1 MIFMASFWDVQSQNK
16 MLSYALVL
24 GIIPIIIALAWFASW
39 FFEGGEFILLLA
51 VIFSIIYSVGG
62 YYYGD
67 KIVLSVS
74 GATPADERQ
83 YAYLHN
89 LCEGLAISA
98 GLPKPKIYVINDPSP
113 NAFATGRDPKH
124 ASIAVTSGLIQ
135 RMDRAELEGVIGHEM
150 SHIRNY
156 DIKFMTTVV
165 VLVGLVSILAEM
177 IGRMLWWGGGSN
189 GRGKGGSNGLL
200 MIVGIILVIFGPLMA
215 QLVRLAISRKREFLA
230 DASAAQLTRNP
241 AGLASALEKLKSA
254 PKMKNVND
262 ATASLFISNP
272 SGGAKKGFFDSVAN
286 LFSTHPPL
294 DERIRILRSM

>member
-1 MIFMASFWDVQSQNK
+1 MIFMASFWDVQNQNK

-39 FFEGGEFILLLA
+39 FFEGGEWILLLA
-51 VIFSIIYSVGG
+51 VIFSIIYSIGG

-74 GATPADERQ
+74 GAKLADGKQ
-83 YAYLHN
+83 YIYLHN
-89 LCEGLAISA
+89 LCEGLALSA
-98 GLPKPKIYVINDPSP
+98 GIPKPKVYVIEDPSP
-113 NAFATGRDPKH
+113 NAFATGRDPKN
-124 ASIAVTSGLIQ
+124 ASIAVTTGLMQ

-177 IGRMLWWGGGSN
+177 IGRMFWFGGGNN
-189 GRGKGGSNGLL
+189 GRGRGGNGLL
-200 MIVGIILVIFGPLMA
+200 MIVGIFLVIFGPLMA

-241 AGLASALEKLKSA
+241 DGLASALEKLKSA

-262 ATASLFISNP
+262 ATSSLFISNP
-272 SGGAKKGFFDSVAN
+272 AGGGKKGFFDSVAN
-286 LFSTHPPL
+286 IFSTHPPL
-294 DERIRILRSM
+294 DERIAALRSM